1 MLSAAPSF
9 NNNVKHH
16 VRERDMLE
24 NIFILKNI
32 LIECWAVEWQEHE
45 LTFKKKI
52 VA

>member
-24 NIFILKNI
+24 NIFKSEKYFNWMLGGWVAGTRINI
-32 LIECWAVEWQEHE
+32 
-45 LTFKKKI
+45 FKKI
-52 VA
+52 A